1 MQPTFKQKTA
11 TDDDGGKRQK
21 LKISDDLAPLVA
33 ETLGS
38 NPLSPNYED
47 DE

>member
-1 MQPTFKQKTA
+1 
-11 TDDDGGKRQK
+11 
-21 LKISDDLAPLVA
+21 LAPLVA

-47 DE
+47 DEWLEEFRNMEAVWIEYSWITYWI